1 MIYDLLFKFLDWVKT
16 IDGKKL
22 WIIAGAVVVLAAAG
36 WFGRLTYRHFKEEH
50 RVNQAEA
57 FLARRDYRSAYLSV
71 QQALLINSNNVQAC
85 GIMVKL
91 ADAAQS
97 PTVLYWQR
105 RVVELEPTIENKLL
119 LASAG
124 LHCQSAPFPL
134 TTQILGELSGVATNN
149 VEFHVISAELAL
161 RMNRMADL
169 QAQLEAA
176 SRLQP
181 TNQQFQLNLAVLRL
195 DSTNLS
201 VAAGGRAA
209 VKGFLADTH
218 FAPQALR
225 SLVADRLAHQDLPG
239 AFDYST
245 QLLAS
250 AQATVGDRLQ
260 QLGILRQRHSAEL
273 PAQLKSVQQLS
284 ATNAA
289 AAAETASWMIAN
301 GFSTNAAAWLN
312 GLGAGIVS
320 QPPVRL
326 ALVDCYF
333 ANSDWLALRNLT
345 SKGDW
350 EGRDF
355 LRLAFLSHAWAQL
368 GQSRMADDEWHAA
381 VETAGGRFES
391 LTTLLELSGR
401 WGLPREHEDLLWQ
414 IVQTFPGE
422 HGAWQELERDYSM
435 TGDTRKLNRLYATL
449 FSIFPQNADIKN
461 NLAATSLL
469 LKTNLTRTY
478 AWAAEAYAQK
488 PNNPPVVST
497 YAYALHL
504 QGRTR
509 EGLAALEKLK
519 KTSLEQ
525 PSVALYYGVLLSA
538 AGEPDKGAPYLALAK
553 ARGRLLPEEKR
564 LLLEAGNHP

>member
-1 MIYDLLFKFLDWVKT
+1 LTLWIKT
-16 IDGKKL
+16 IGERRL
-22 WIIAGAVVVLAAAG
+22 WIITGAVVALAAAG
-36 WFGRLTYRHFKEEH
+36 WFGRPAYRHFKEQH
-50 RVNQAEA
+50 SVNQAQA

-71 QQALLINSNNVQAC
+71 RQALLINSNNVQAC

-124 LHCQSAPFPL
+124 LYCQGAPFPL
-134 TTQILGELSGVATNN
+134 TTQILGGLSGVATNN
-149 VEFHVISAELAL
+149 VDFHVISAELAL
-161 RMNRMADL
+161 RMNHLADA
-169 QAQLEAA
+169 QAQLETAL
-176 SRLQP
+176 RLQP

-195 DSTNLS
+195 DSTNVS

-209 VKGFLADTH
+209 VKGFLADPN

-225 SLVADRLAHQDLPG
+225 SLLADRLAHKDLPG

-260 QLGILRQRHSAEL
+260 HLGILRQLHSAEL

-301 GFSTNAAAWLN
+301 GFSINAADWLSS
-312 GLGAGIVS
+312 LDAGIGS

-333 ANSDWLALRNLT
+333 ADSDWLALKNLT

-350 EGRDF
+350 EERDF

-368 GQSRMADDEWHAA
+368 GESRMADDEWHAA

-391 LTTLLELSGR
+391 LTLLLDLAGR
-401 WGLPREHEDLLWQ
+401 WDLPREREELLWQ
-414 IVQTFPGE
+414 IVRTFPGE
-422 HGAWQELERDYSM
+422 HGAWQELERDYSI

-449 FSIFPQNADIKN
+449 FSHFPKNADIKN

-469 LKTNLTRTY
+469 LKTNLTQAY
-478 AWAAEAYAQK
+478 AWAAEAYEQK
-488 PNNPPVVST
+488 PNNPLVVST

-504 QGRTR
+504 QGRTQ
-509 EGLAALEKLK
+509 EGMAALDKLK
-519 KTSLEQ
+519 KESLEQ

-538 AGEPDKGAPYLALAK
+538 SGESDKGAPFLALAK

-564 LLLEAGNHP
+564 LLLEAEDSP